1 MSRPHRFPDVHGE
14 AVTRLRS
21 IGQRS
26 TPNRRALI
34 EVLVGAN
41 RPLTAT
47 EILERRR
54 SLPQSSTYRNLLV
67 LEQAGVVRR
76 VTPTDE
82 YSRYELAEDLIGHHH
97 HLVCSSCGAVED
109 FTAPQQLEHAVAR
122 TMGEITSRS
131 GFSAQSH
138 HVQLRGICRNCS

>member
-14 AVTRLRS
+14 AMDRLRA
-21 IGQRS
+21 IGQRY
-26 TPNRRALI
+26 TANRRALI
-34 EVLVGAN
+34 EVLVEAN

-47 EILERRR
+47 EILEHRR
-54 SLPQSSTYRNLLV
+54 SLPQSSMYRNLLV

-76 VTPTDE
+76 VAPTDE

-97 HLVCSSCGAVED
+97 HLVCSSCGSVED

-122 TMGEITSRS
+122 TIGEITSRS

-138 HVQLRGICRNCS
+138 HVQLRGVCRNCS

>member
-14 AVTRLRS
+14 AVTRLRA

-34 EVLVGAN
+34 EVLVEAN
-41 RPLTAT
+41 RPVTAT

-76 VTPTDE
+76 VAPTDE

-97 HLVCSSCGAVED
+97 HLVCSSCGSVED

-122 TMGEITSRS
+122 TIGEITSRS

-138 HVQLRGICRNCS
+138 HVQLRGVCRNCS

>member
-1 MSRPHRFPDVHGE
+1 MSRPHPFPDVHRE
-14 AVTRLRS
+14 AVARLRA
-21 IGQRS
+21 IGQRY

-34 EVLVGAN
+34 EVLVEAN

-47 EILERRR
+47 EILGHRR
-54 SLPQSSTYRNLLV
+54 SLPQSSMYRNLLV

-76 VTPTDE
+76 VAPTDE

-97 HLVCSSCGAVED
+97 HLVCSSCGSVED

-122 TMGEITSRS
+122 TIGEVTSRS

-138 HVQLRGICRNCS
+138 HVQLRGVCRNCS

>member
-34 EVLVGAN
+34 EVLVEAN

-54 SLPQSSTYRNLLV
+54 SLPQSSTYRNLLA

-97 HLVCSSCGAVED
+97 HLVCSSCGSVED

-122 TMGEITSRS
+122 TIGEITSRS

-138 HVQLRGICRNCS
+138 HVQLRGVCRNCS

>member
-1 MSRPHRFPDVHGE
+1 VSRRHPFPDVHGE
-14 AVTRLRS
+14 AVGRLRA
-21 IGQRS
+21 IGQRY
-26 TPNRRALI
+26 TANRRALI
-34 EVLVGAN
+34 EVLVEAN

-54 SLPQSSTYRNLLV
+54 TLPQSSMYRNLLV

-76 VTPTDE
+76 VAPTDE

-97 HLVCSSCGAVED
+97 HLVCSSCGSVED

-122 TMGEITSRS
+122 TIGEITSRS
-131 GFSAQSH
+131 GFSAQTH
-138 HVQLRGICRNCS
+138 HVQLRGVCRNCS